1 MNKLLKL
8 LYVNILGLF
17 DINKIAVA
25 RREGVKSNLEKRS
38 IVTGIATLLC
48 GYIVYSVLSKL
59 SLNNAFD
66 YLNIGFIIST
76 FFCFIINIS
85 LIEPIVFKNN
95 DNDVLFSYPITKNQ
109 IVFSKLFSVYLK
121 NIFVVLVIMLATFFA
136 FIKFGSA
143 NETLVLLYLVCSLFI
158 PFVPIILITFL
169 AYVNDYFKVKMR
181 KGIFFITKYGLLMII
196 LGLLVF
202 LLRKSNIVNVVDG
215 VNFFIKWIN
224 TIYPLGYIFMETL
237 SKESIL
243 FFLMYIILNVLFIY
257 LYNSVMSNNILKI
270 CSMLQGV
277 NKNHQ
282 FNYKKSSN
290 MHTTWSMI
298 RKEIHNLLNNKLY
311 LFSSFGTSVLM
322 LITIIIGISMVN
334 VDTLRSIEYFEVY
347 FNNFGPAL
355 LGTINTLNIMTIS
368 AISLEKDN
376 MQMLRTMPISMF
388 KILFSKWLVNV
399 LISSVF
405 VLIEAITI
413 ILVFKLQ
420 GVAIALW
427 VILPLVIVMF
437 MALTGLVLDYTFVS
451 KKEPSDNV
459 IIKQR
464 IIVFIPTVVSL
475 VIGLLP
481 LFLNMG
487 IKKNYFSAAYVV
499 FILVLIVMEVLYLNI
514 NKKKL
519 LENLFN

>member
-25 RREGVKSNLEKRS
+25 RKEGVKSNLEKRS

-48 GYIVYSVLSKL
+48 GYIIYSVLSKL
-59 SLNNAFD
+59 NLNNAYD
-66 YLNIGFIIST
+66 YLNVGFIIST
-76 FFCFIINIS
+76 IFCFFINIT

-169 AYVNDYFKVKMR
+169 AYVNDYFKVKTN
-181 KGIFFITKYGLLMII
+181 KVLFFVIKYVLYLIV
-196 LGLLVF
+196 LGLVILLV
-202 LLRKSNIVNVVDG
+202 KGNNIVNVTDG
-215 VNFFIKWIN
+215 VKYLIRGLN
-224 TIYPLGYIFMETL
+224 TIYPLGYIFMETI
-237 SKESIL
+237 SNESVI
-243 FFLMYIILNVLFIY
+243 FFLLYIILNVLFIY

-277 NKNHQ
+277 NKNHA

-290 MHTTWSMI
+290 MRTTWGMM
-298 RKEIHNLLNNKLY
+298 RKEIHNLFNNKTY
-311 LFSSFGTSVLM
+311 LFSSFGTNVLV
-322 LITIIIGISMVN
+322 LLTVIVIISMI
-334 VDTLRSIEYFEVY
+334 DADKLRTIEYFEVY
-347 FNNFGPAL
+347 FNNYGPAL
-355 LGTINTLNIMTIS
+355 LGALNTLSIMTIS
-368 AISLEKDN
+368 SISLEKDN

-388 KILFSKWLVNV
+388 KILFSKWLINV
-399 LISSVF
+399 LISSIF
-405 VLIEAITI
+405 VIIEAIMV
-413 ILVFKLQ
+413 ILVFKLH
-420 GVAIALW
+420 GIALVLW
-427 VILPLVIVMF
+427 LLLPLVILMF
-437 MALTGLVLDYTFVS
+437 MALTGLVLDYTFVA

-464 IIVFIPTVVSL
+464 IIVFIPTVFSL

-481 LFLNMG
+481 LFLNTG
-487 IKKNYFSAAYVV
+487 VKKNYFSSAYIV
-499 FILVLIVMEVLYLNI
+499 FILVLMIIELIYLNI